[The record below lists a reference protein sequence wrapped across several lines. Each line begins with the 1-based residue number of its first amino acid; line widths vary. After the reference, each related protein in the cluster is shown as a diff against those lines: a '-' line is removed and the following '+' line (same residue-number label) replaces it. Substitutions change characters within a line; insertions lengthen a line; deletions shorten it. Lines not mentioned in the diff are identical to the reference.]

1 MDSNDGYIK
10 LETTQDKVRKLWA
23 KISKRAR
30 EKAFVERVLAAQ
42 RRKEEKGVNEISS

>member
-23 KISKRAR
+23 KIAVRAR
-30 EKAFVERVLAAQ
+30 EQAFVQQVLAKKRREDAQ
-42 RRKEEKGVNEISS
+42 EIKK

>member
-30 EKAFVERVLAAQ
+30 EKAFVEQVL
-42 RRKEEKGVNEISS
+42 RKKRMEDKKDV